1 MIKKEIVKLFSI
13 ISNHPNKVPIKDQVT
28 LPENIKENCILYNIS
43 TLRLTKKASVQDEVW
58 LCLIEC
64 TCAKWIALLS

>member
-43 TLRLTKKASVQDEVW
+43 TLRLTKKASVQDEV
-58 LCLIEC
+58 
-64 TCAKWIALLS
+64 